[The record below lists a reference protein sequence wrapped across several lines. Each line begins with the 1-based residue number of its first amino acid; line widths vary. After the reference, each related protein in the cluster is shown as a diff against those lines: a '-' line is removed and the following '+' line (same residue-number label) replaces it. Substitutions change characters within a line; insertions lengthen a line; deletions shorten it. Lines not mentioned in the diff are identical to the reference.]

1 MAPEKPPL
9 TPRQRVLTALGHG
22 IPDRVPWVENAID
35 EPMQVQ
41 LMGGTNF
48 TPGDLCR
55 KLGMDGFGGTFP
67 IKAVGP
73 DGNPLKAARGPI
85 DSYYYPDK
93 VGFDFFNTYI
103 TETVTEATPGRS
115 FLSKRLLDSED
126 SLRLFSEFQPD
137 PNHPARYKRVADWIR
152 KYREDFAVFARLDLG
167 TGATIQSMGLE
178 QFSYALF
185 DNPGLVHRI
194 HRLFSD
200 WAMQTI
206 GHLNRMDFD
215 FFWVMDDIAWNGGPF
230 FSLEVFRE
238 FLLPY
243 MQEVAKTIRKPWVF
257 HSDGNFLPLLPD
269 LSRLG
274 MNAIHPIQPGAMNIA
289 QVKKTYGRLLCL
301 VGNIDLGYTLTRGT
315 PAEVEAEVRDRIK
328 VAGPGGGYIISS
340 AMTITDYCKGENVLA
355 MAEAVRKYG
364 AYPVR

>member
-1 MAPEKPPL
+1 MAPDKPPL
-9 TPRQRVLTALGHG
+9 APRQRVLTALGHG

-41 LMGGTNF
+41 LMGGASF

-67 IKAVGP
+67 IKGRGP
-73 DGNPLKAARGPI
+73 DGRPLEAARGPI

-93 VGFDFFNTYI
+93 VNFDFFNPYI
-103 TETVTEATPGRS
+103 TETVSDATPGRS
-115 FLSKRLLDSED
+115 FLSKRLLDSEQ
-126 SLRLFSEFQPD
+126 SLKLFAEFMPD
-137 PNHPARYKRVADWIR
+137 PDHPARYERVADWIA

-167 TGATIQSMGLE
+167 SGATIQSMGLE

-200 WAMQTI
+200 WARRTI
-206 GHLNRMDFD
+206 AHLNRMDFD

-243 MQEVAKTIRKPWVF
+243 MKEVAGTIEKPWVF
-257 HSDGNFLPLLPD
+257 HSDGNFLPYLPD
-269 LSRLG
+269 LAGLG
-274 MNAIHPIQPGAMNIA
+274 MNAIHPIQPGAMDIA

-301 VGNIDLGYTLTRGT
+301 VGNIDLGYTLTRGS
-315 PAEVEAEVRDRIK
+315 PAEVEAEVRDRIE

-340 AMTITDYCKGENVLA
+340 AMTITDYCKRENIAA
-355 MAEAVRKYG
+355 MAEAVRKFG
-364 AYPVR
+364 AYPLH